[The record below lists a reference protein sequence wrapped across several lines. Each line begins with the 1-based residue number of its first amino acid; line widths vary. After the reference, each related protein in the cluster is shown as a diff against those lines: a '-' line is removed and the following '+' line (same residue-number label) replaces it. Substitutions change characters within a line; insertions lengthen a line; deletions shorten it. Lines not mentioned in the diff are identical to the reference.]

1 MVSGRT
7 YACKQITSVGVTRDS
22 LGAKIPVLIWGK
34 PAWLIVLLSGAL
46 AFAPPA
52 IVLAI
57 AKTESISPFIAWTLF
72 LSFLIFGG
80 VSFVTLILWL
90 SQSGQRQQRYW
101 VEIATASG
109 REQAML
115 CLNQESAQEVCNAI
129 NQAIID
135 N

>member
-1 MVSGRT
+1 M
-7 YACKQITSVGVTRDS
+7 
-22 LGAKIPVLIWGK
+22 
-34 PAWLIVLLSGAL
+34 LLSGAL
-46 AFAPPA
+46 A
-52 IVLAI
+52 LAI
-57 AKTESISPFIAWTLF
+57 LGTGILVLNGEVPANNGSIRAIGGVILVLLS
-72 LSFLIFGG
+72 LSFG
-80 VSFVTLILWL
+80 VISFVVLIIWQA
-90 SQSGQRQQRYW
+90 QSGNRQKRYW